1 MAIIQRKSMKDQV
14 YELIR
19 QRIYAQHYLPGEEI
33 KILSLS
39 NELGVSNTPIREALN
54 VLAAEGLLSTS
65 MNNKFRVV
73 ELNEEMNVE
82 LNETIKVLLTG
93 GYLTAHKDGRDAGLE
108 EMLKERFRRQKEIL
122 KTGDDHEY
130 LLSTISFDKSFVEI
144 TGNKKLIKMFDDNS
158 YLFYLFIRHTIWKE
172 EGNRGKALSEHEQ
185 LIKAVSAN
193 DPKLVT
199 ELLEK
204 HYDKPFD

>member
-108 EMLKERFRRQKEIL
+108 GMLKERFRRQKEIL

-172 EGNRGKALSEHEQ
+172 EGNREKALSEHEQ

>member
-1 MAIIQRKSMKDQV
+1 MAIIQRTSMKDQV

-108 EMLKERFRRQKEIL
+108 EILKERFRRQKEIL

-172 EGNRGKALSEHEQ
+172 EGNREKALSEHEQ

-204 HYDKPFD
+204 HYDKPYD

>member
-1 MAIIQRKSMKDQV
+1 MAIIQRTSMKDQV

-172 EGNRGKALSEHEQ
+172 EGNREKALSEHEQ

-193 DPKLVT
+193 DSKLVT

-204 HYDKPFD
+204 HYDKPFG

>member
-108 EMLKERFRRQKEIL
+108 EMLKERFRCQKEIL

-172 EGNRGKALSEHEQ
+172 EGNREKALSEHEQ

>member
-1 MAIIQRKSMKDQV
+1 MKDQV

-108 EMLKERFRRQKEIL
+108 GMLKERFRRQKEIL

-172 EGNRGKALSEHEQ
+172 EGNREKALSEHEQ

-193 DPKLVT
+193 DSKLVT

>member
-1 MAIIQRKSMKDQV
+1 MAIIQRTSMKDQV

-108 EMLKERFRRQKEIL
+108 GMLKERFRRQKEIL

-172 EGNRGKALSEHEQ
+172 EGNREKALSEHEQ

-193 DPKLVT
+193 DSKLVT

>member
-172 EGNRGKALSEHEQ
+172 EGNREKALSEHEQ

>member
-108 EMLKERFRRQKEIL
+108 GMLKERFRRQKEIL

-172 EGNRGKALSEHEQ
+172 EGNREKALSEHEQ

-193 DPKLVT
+193 DSKLVT

>member
-1 MAIIQRKSMKDQV
+1 MAIIQRTSMKDQV

-93 GYLTAHKDGRDAGLE
+93 GYLTAHKDGRDARLE

-172 EGNRGKALSEHEQ
+172 EGNREKALSEHEQ

-193 DPKLVT
+193 DSKLVT

>member
-1 MAIIQRKSMKDQV
+1 MAIIQRTSMKEQV

-108 EMLKERFRRQKEIL
+108 GMLKERFRRQKEIL

-172 EGNRGKALSEHEQ
+172 EGNREKALSEHEQ

-193 DPKLVT
+193 DSKLVT

-204 HYDKPFD
+204 HYDKPFG

>member
-1 MAIIQRKSMKDQV
+1 MAIIQRTSMKDQV

-93 GYLTAHKDGRDAGLE
+93 GYLTAHKDGRDAGIE

-172 EGNRGKALSEHEQ
+172 EGNREKALSEHEQ

-193 DPKLVT
+193 DSKLVT

>member
-1 MAIIQRKSMKDQV
+1 MAIIQRTSMKDQV

-108 EMLKERFRRQKEIL
+108 EILKERFRRQKEIL

-172 EGNRGKALSEHEQ
+172 EGNREKALSEHEQ

-193 DPKLVT
+193 DSKLVT

>member
-1 MAIIQRKSMKDQV
+1 MAIIQRTSMKDQV

-93 GYLTAHKDGRDAGLE
+93 GYLTAHKDGRDAGLA

-172 EGNRGKALSEHEQ
+172 EGNREKALSEHEQ

-193 DPKLVT
+193 DSKLVT

-204 HYDKPFD
+204 HYDKPFE

>member
-1 MAIIQRKSMKDQV
+1 MAIIQRTSMKDQV

-108 EMLKERFRRQKEIL
+108 GMLKERFRRQKEIL

-172 EGNRGKALSEHEQ
+172 EGNREKALSEHEQ

-193 DPKLVT
+193 DSKLVT

-204 HYDKPFD
+204 HYDKPFG

>member
-1 MAIIQRKSMKDQV
+1 MAIIQRTSMKDQV

-130 LLSTISFDKSFVEI
+130 LLSTINFDKSFVEI

-172 EGNRGKALSEHEQ
+172 EGNREKALSEHEQ

>member
-1 MAIIQRKSMKDQV
+1 MKDQV

-108 EMLKERFRRQKEIL
+108 EILKERFRRQKEIL

-172 EGNRGKALSEHEQ
+172 EGNREKALSEHEQ

-193 DPKLVT
+193 DSKLVT

>member
-1 MAIIQRKSMKDQV
+1 MAIIQRTSMKDQV

-73 ELNEEMNVE
+73 ELNEEMNLE

-172 EGNRGKALSEHEQ
+172 EGNREKALSEHEQ

-193 DPKLVT
+193 DSKLVT

>member
-1 MAIIQRKSMKDQV
+1 MAIIQRTSMKDQV

-172 EGNRGKALSEHEQ
+172 EGNREKALSEHEQ

-193 DPKLVT
+193 DSKLVT

>member
-1 MAIIQRKSMKDQV
+1 MAIIQRTSMKDQV

-172 EGNRGKALSEHEQ
+172 EGNREKALSEHEQ